1 MHQIDKCMPMTI
13 VNLPVD
19 LLRTLTTVVDLGGF
33 TRAGDAL
40 GRTQPAISLQI
51 RRLEELVGVKLI
63 AMSGKTPK
71 LTPEGEILSLYAR
84 QILSL
89 NDEAVGNFRRKR
101 DSRVVR
107 VGLPTDYSTAFLQ
120 GILTDFA
127 RQNPATLLEIRCELS
142 TRLLDDLR
150 AGELDVVVAMTG
162 ERVSEFLA
170 RAWLERPIWVASRD
184 SDAHAQSPVP
194 LVSHGEGCEYRR
206 RMTEALQAEHR
217 AWRIAYS
224 SPGISG
230 VQNAV
235 IQGLGVSAMTERTL
249 APEMR
254 ILDESHGFPA
264 LTNIRVGLYYEHHRL
279 THDGLKLVNQLVAR
293 LDSAHEPDF
302 RRLRALR

>member
-1 MHQIDKCMPMTI
+1 MPI
-13 VNLPVD
+13 INLPTE
-19 LLRTLTTVVDLGGF
+19 LLRTLVTVIDLGGF
-33 TRAGDAL
+33 TRAGETL

-63 AMSGKTPK
+63 SMSGKTPR
-71 LTPEGEILSLYAR
+71 LTPAGEILSLYAR
-84 QILSL
+84 RILSL

-101 DSRVVR
+101 DSKVVR

-120 GILTDFA
+120 GTLTDFA
-127 RQNPATLLEIRCELS
+127 RQNPDIHLEIRCELS
-142 TRLLDDLR
+142 ARLLDNLR
-150 AGELDVVVAMTG
+150 AGELDIVVAMTG
-162 ERVSEFLA
+162 EKVSEFLA

-184 SDAHAQSPVP
+184 SDVHRLSPVP

-206 RMTEALQAEHR
+206 RMTEALQSEHR
-217 AWRIAYS
+217 AWRLAYS

-254 ILDESHGFPA
+254 VLKEADGFPTLA
-264 LTNIRVGLYYEHHRL
+264 NIRVGLYYEHHRQS
-279 THDGLKLVNQLVAR
+279 HGGLQLVNYLISR
-293 LDSAHEPDF
+293 MDSAHEPDF
-302 RRLRALR
+302 KRLSEL

>member
-1 MHQIDKCMPMTI
+1 MLI
-13 VNLPVD
+13 VNLPTD
-19 LLRTLTTVVDLGGF
+19 LLRTLVTVIDLGGF
-33 TRAGDAL
+33 TRAGEAL

-51 RRLEELVGVKLI
+51 RRLEDLVGVKLI
-63 AMSGKTPK
+63 SMLGKTPK
-71 LTPEGEILSLYAR
+71 LTPEGEVLSLYAR

-89 NDEAVGNFRRKR
+89 NDEAIGNFRRNR
-101 DSRVVR
+101 DTRVIR
-107 VGLPTDYSTAFLQ
+107 VGLPTDYSAAFLQ
-120 GILTDFA
+120 GTLTDFA
-127 RQNPATLLEIRCELS
+127 RQNPKIRLEIRCELS

-150 AGELDVVVAMTG
+150 AGELDIVVAMTS
-162 ERVSEFLA
+162 ERVSQFLA

-184 SDAHAQSPVP
+184 SDVHQQSPVP

-206 RMTEALQAEHR
+206 RMTEALQSEHR

-249 APEMR
+249 TPEMR
-254 ILDESHGFPA
+254 VLSESDGFPA
-264 LTNIRVGLYYEHHRL
+264 LTNIRVGLYYEHHRQS
-279 THDGLKLVNQLVAR
+279 HGGLQLVNYLIAR

-302 RRLRALR
+302 RRLSALC